1 MVCFICSFSKF
12 GRFVLF
18 RAVFARLGL
27 GRVFFTFCFG
37 PFHFGSLC
45 SGAEP
50 AVFRS
55 VRTGSPQPPVVAEIF
70 CSKLDVADVG
80 SPQPPPGGGL
90 LLYVAGPSAR
100 LRARFSA
107 MPLLLGCGLA
117 LRLESTSKRSAG
129 YSRPP
134 PGGGLLLYVAD
145 PSARLRA
152 RFSAMPLLFGRGL
165 ALRLESTSKR
175 SAGRSLPAA
184 EARSSLP
191 NLLALRRLRPNSNS

>member
-117 LRLESTSKRSAG
+117 LRLESTSKRSVGRSFAPR
-129 YSRPP
+129 RP
-134 PGGGLLLYVAD
+134 A
-145 PSARLRA
+145 ARV
-152 RFSAMPLLFGRGL
+152 RFSVRSCRRFASCGPKTSETAVVLSRGR
-165 ALRLESTSKR
+165 R
-175 SAGRSLPAA
+175 
-184 EARSSLP
+184 
-191 NLLALRRLRPNSNS
+191 ALRRLRPACVGSPLHLPPVFTSSSCRAR

>member
-27 GRVFFTFCFG
+27 GRVFFYVLFWTV
-37 PFHFGSLC
+37 PFRVALFRGRAGGVSVRQDRQSAAAGCCRDILQQARRRRRRQPAAAPGRRAAPLRRRPVRSAAGSLL
-45 SGAEP
+45 GD
-50 AVFRS
+50 AVA
-55 VRTGSPQPPVVAEIF
+55 VRLGLSFATEINF
-70 CSKLDVADVG
+70 G
-80 SPQPPPGGGL
+80 RG
-90 LLYVAGPSAR
+90 R
-100 LRARFSA
+100 
-107 MPLLLGCGLA
+107 
-117 LRLESTSKRSAG
+117 AG
-129 YSRPP
+129 YSRP

-191 NLLALRRLRPNSNS
+191 NLLALSRLRPNSNS